1 MPLDVDNISPSPMSA
16 PISGKVEQ
24 VPFEVAPPPQ
34 MRLRAMFDDSR
45 TQSNTNRMQAQVWRD
60 YYDGPR
66 QLNSGV
72 RTTLRMRGQPAIWT
86 NRVQPAVDGILGV
99 LEGSKV
105 DPRAYPR
112 NKDDEEAADV
122 ATKTLR
128 YIADVSDLE
137 NTLLDCAENFLIEG
151 IEAVIVEAEG
161 SDIPITQIRYEEFFY
176 DPFSRRNDFK
186 DAKYMGIAQW
196 KDCADVKAAWP
207 EQYKAMGDPMTGA
220 VGPNGALDSTWQ
232 DRPDNLIP
240 WTDPRRQRIMV
251 VEVYYNE
258 TRAPFAGPQWYH
270 CIYCAAGVFVHEVSQ
285 YKDVINGMTLNP
297 IEAESCYVDRENN
310 RYGRIQNMIPIQ
322 DEINARRSRLLH
334 LANSRQIQEV
344 TPGSAQV
351 DATTARK
358 EAARAD
364 GVIPSGWQ
372 LVPTVDIARGQ
383 AELLAE
389 SKSEIERM
397 GPTPAVL
404 SQQGGD
410 RSGRASLVLQQ
421 AGMTELARPLGR
433 HNDFRQRIYRQA
445 WQRAQ
450 QFWTA
455 PMWIRVTDDTKAP
468 EFLQINEP
476 AFDDMG
482 QPIPEVDPRTGQP
495 VLQPVTGPDGQPVVD
510 PSTGQPAMQMVQKV
524 NNRLATLDMDIL
536 VTTAP
541 DTANLQQEV
550 FAELM
555 GIVEKVGLQAVFS
568 PEFALILE
576 MTPLQNKAEI
586 LERIKQAQGGEDPRL
601 AAAQQI
607 IEQLQAQ
614 VAELTQGMAAAEQEN
629 KQADTAKKAAEVEL
643 TEAKTALTEV
653 QALVAGFE
661 AGQDSVPEP
670 PEPAPQKS

>member
-1 MPLDVDNISPSPMSA
+1 MPLDVDEISPSPQSA
-16 PISGKVEQ
+16 PISGKTDT
-24 VPFEVAPPPQ
+24 VPFAVTPPPQ
-34 MRLRAMFDDSR
+34 ERLRKMFDDSR
-45 TQSNTNRMQAQVWRD
+45 TQSNANRLQAQVWRD
-60 YYDGPR
+60 YYDGPK
-66 QLNSGV
+66 QLNSPV
-72 RTTLRMRGQPAIWT
+72 RATLKLRGQPAIWT
-86 NRVQPAVDGILGV
+86 NRCRPAIDGILGV

-105 DPRAYPR
+105 DPRCYPR
-112 NKDDEEAADV
+112 NKQDEEASDV

-128 YIADVSDLE
+128 YIADTSDLE
-137 NTLLDCAENFLIEG
+137 NTLLDTAENFLIEG

-161 SDIPITQIRYEEFFY
+161 ESIPITQIRYEEFFY

-207 EQYKAMGDPMTGA
+207 EQYAAMGDPMSAGPG
-220 VGPNGALDSTWQ
+220 GPNGAIDSTWQ
-232 DRPDNLIP
+232 DRPDNFIP
-240 WTDPRRQRIMV
+240 WVDRARQRMMV

-258 TRAPFAGPQWYH
+258 VRPPYANAEWFH
-270 CIYCAAGVFVHEVSQ
+270 CIYCAAGTFVSEPSP
-285 YKDVINGMTLNP
+285 YMDKIKGMTLNP

-310 RYGRIQNMIPIQ
+310 RYGRIQDMIPIQ

-351 DATTARK
+351 DATTARR

-372 LVPTVDIARGQ
+372 LVQTTDIARGQ

-433 HNDFRQRIYRQA
+433 HNDFRERIYRAA

-455 PMWIRVTDDTKAP
+455 PMFIRVTDDAKAP

-476 AFDDMG
+476 AFDDQG
-482 QPIPEVDPRTGQP
+482 QPIPETGPDGQP
-495 VLQPVTGPDGQPVVD
+495 VLTPVTGPDGQPVVD
-510 PSTGQPAMQMVQKV
+510 PMTGQPQLQMVQKV
-524 NNRLATLDMDIL
+524 NNRIAQMDMDI
-536 VTTAP
+536 VVSTTP

-586 LERIKQAQGGEDPRL
+586 LEKIKQAQGGDDPKL
-601 AAAQQI
+601 EQAAQMIQ
-607 IEQLQAQ
+607 QLQGALQEAQ
-614 VAELTQGMAAAEQEN
+614 QGMAAAEKARTEAETELKEAQ
-629 KQADTAKKAAEVEL
+629 TAK
-643 TEAKTALTEV
+643 TETETMI
-653 QALVAGFE
+653 LGFE
-661 AGQDSVPEP
+661 AGQASVPEP
-670 PEPAPQKS
+670 RDESIASDTD

>member
-1 MPLDVDNISPSPMSA
+1 MPLEIDSISPSPLSA

-24 VPFEVAPPPQ
+24 VPFEIAPPPQ
-34 MRLRAMFDDSR
+34 ERLRKMFDDAR
-45 TQSNTNRMQAQVWRD
+45 TQSNTNRLQAQIWRD
-60 YYDGPR
+60 YYDGPK

-86 NRVQPAVDGILGV
+86 NRCQPAVDGILGV
-99 LEGSKV
+99 EEASKV

-112 NKDDEEAADV
+112 NPTPEDENASDI

-128 YIADVSDLE
+128 YIADVSNFDG
-137 NTLLDCAENFLIEG
+137 TIQDCLENFLIEG
-151 IEAVIVEAEG
+151 TEAVIVEADGE
-161 SDIPITQIRYEEFFY
+161 DIPITQIRYEEFFF
-176 DPFSRRNDFK
+176 DPYSRRNDFK
-186 DAKYMGIAQW
+186 DAKYLGIAQW
-196 KDCADVKAAWP
+196 KDASDIKAAWP
-207 EQYKAMGDPMTGA
+207 EQYRAMGDPMTGA
-220 VGPNGALDSTWQ
+220 TGPSGALDSTWQ
-232 DRPDNLIP
+232 DRPDNIIP
-240 WTDPRRQRIMV
+240 WVDRQRQRMMV
-251 VEVYYNE
+251 VEVYYNQDRGE
-258 TRAPFAGPQWYH
+258 GAQWYH
-270 CIYCAAGVFVHEVSQ
+270 CIYCAAGVFVHEVSP
-285 YKDVINGMTLNP
+285 YRDKKTGMTLCP

-351 DATTARK
+351 DSVVARK

-364 GVIPSGWQ
+364 GVIPAGWQ
-372 LVPTVDIARGQ
+372 LVQTTDIARGQ

-389 SKSEIERM
+389 SKAEIERM

-433 HNDFRQRIYRQA
+433 HNDFRERIYRAA

-455 PMWIRVTDDTKAP
+455 PMFIRVTDEVKAP

-476 AFDDMG
+476 AFD
-482 QPIPEVDPRTGQP
+482 EAGQP
-495 VLQPVTGPDGQPVVD
+495 VLDTDERGMPKLQPVAGPDGQPVID
-510 PSTGQPAMQMVQKV
+510 PMTQQPAMQPVQKI
-524 NNRLATLDMDIL
+524 NNRIAEMDMDII

-576 MTPLQNKAEI
+576 MAPLQNKAEI
-586 LERIKQAQGGEDPRL
+586 LEKIKQAQGGEDPKL
-601 AAAQQI
+601 AQAAQM

-614 VAELTQGMAAAEQEN
+614 VAELTQGMAAAEQA
-629 KQADTAKKAAEVEL
+629 KTIADTAKVEADTEL
-643 TEAKTALTEV
+643 SEAKTALTEV
-653 QALVAGFE
+653 QTLVAGFE
-661 AGQDSVPEP
+661 AGQSSVPEP
-670 PEPAPQKS
+670 VEPAEDG